1 MQTQEIIVNR
11 QVVCKKPVFPR
22 EIEKSLKAVQ
32 K

>member
-1 MQTQEIIVNR
+1 MQTQEIMANR
-11 QVVCKKPVFPR
+11 QVVCKKTVFPG